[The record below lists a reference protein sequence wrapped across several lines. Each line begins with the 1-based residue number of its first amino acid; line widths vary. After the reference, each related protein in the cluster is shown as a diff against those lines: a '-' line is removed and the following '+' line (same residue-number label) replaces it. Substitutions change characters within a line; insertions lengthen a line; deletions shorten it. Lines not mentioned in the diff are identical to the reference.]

1 MNNNYRNMGG
11 NKYAFSQNVL
21 NAGNRK
27 SNVSNARNFRG
38 NDRNIGGDK
47 QVLKE
52 GGVCESNVPPSRVQ
66 QLTLDKNSGGRS
78 VEKEKPS
85 VYLHSVTIN
94 PAELPDLLII
104 LESLLLKVMVIVVR
118 SFFDTEAER
127 TFFVRCLS

>member
-1 MNNNYRNMGG
+1 MGG
-11 NKYAFSQNVL
+11 SKYGFSQNVL

-47 QVLKE
+47 QVVKE

-85 VYLHSVTIN
+85 VYLNSVTIN
-94 PAELPDLLII
+94 PEELPDLLIT
-104 LESLLLKVMVIVVR
+104 LESLLLLLLKVMVIVVR